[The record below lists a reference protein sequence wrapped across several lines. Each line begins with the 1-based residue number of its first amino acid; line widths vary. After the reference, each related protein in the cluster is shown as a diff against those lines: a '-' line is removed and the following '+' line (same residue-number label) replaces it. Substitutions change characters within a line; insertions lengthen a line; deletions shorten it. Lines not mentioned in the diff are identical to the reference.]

1 MKLLTYLFLTL
12 SLVPTLIIH
21 NAFSVDEADPA
32 EGKPSIKVEKIAVMP
47 FSSKLKGVGEAMT
60 AKEQFITDSMYG
72 ELTAKVKGVE
82 FISPQSSSEELTK
95 VREDNPIF
103 LDKSAVIEAGKN
115 LGADAVL
122 FGYISEYK
130 EREGG
135 ELGVSSA
142 ASVAFSV
149 QLLNTKDG
157 QILWEDYFAETQ
169 RPLSE
174 NLLEVRKFFRRGA
187 KWITADDLA
196 KEGIVEVVNG
206 LNMFLAKHSAA
217 TEKN

>member
-1 MKLLTYLFLTL
+1 MLF
-12 SLVPTLIIH
+12 IN
-21 NAFSVDEADPA
+21 NAFSAEETDPVKD
-32 EGKPSIKVEKIAVMP
+32 KPYIKIEKIAVMP
-47 FSSKLKGVGEAMT
+47 FSSKLTGVGETMT
-60 AKEQFITDSMYG
+60 TKEQFLTDSMYG
-72 ELTAKVKGVE
+72 ELTAKVKGIE
-82 FISPQSSSEELTK
+82 FISPQSSGEELTK
-95 VREDNPIF
+95 VGEDNSIL

-196 KEGIVEVVNG
+196 KEGIVEVVNE
-206 LNMFLAKHSAA
+206 LNMFLVKFSAT

>member
-1 MKLLTYLFLTL
+1 M
-12 SLVPTLIIH
+12 
-21 NAFSVDEADPA
+21 A
-32 EGKPSIKVEKIAVMP
+32 
-47 FSSKLKGVGEAMT
+47 
-60 AKEQFITDSMYG
+60 AKEQFLTDSMYS
-72 ELTAKVKGVE
+72 ELIAKVRGIE
-82 FISPQSSSEELTK
+82 FISPQSSSAELSRVK
-95 VREDNPIF
+95 EDNPML
-103 LDKSAVIEAGKN
+103 LDKSAVLEAGKN

-149 QLLNTKDG
+149 QLLNTVDG

-174 NLLEVRKFFRRGA
+174 NLLELKKFFRRRA
-187 KWITADDLA
+187 KWITADELA
-196 KEGIVEVVNG
+196 KEGVVEVVNG
-206 LNMFLAKHSAA
+206 LNMFLAKYSA
-217 TEKN
+217 TTGKN

>member
-1 MKLLTYLFLTL
+1 
-12 SLVPTLIIH
+12 
-21 NAFSVDEADPA
+21 
-32 EGKPSIKVEKIAVMP
+32 
-47 FSSKLKGVGEAMT
+47 MT
-60 AKEQFITDSMYG
+60 TKEQFLTDSMYS
-72 ELTAKVKGVE
+72 ELIAKVKGIE
-82 FISPQSSSEELTK
+82 FISPQSSSEELTR
-95 VREDNPIF
+95 VREDNPIL
-103 LDKSAVIEAGKN
+103 LDKSAVVEAGKN

-149 QLLNTKDG
+149 QLLNTVDG

-174 NLLEVRKFFRRGA
+174 NLLEVRKFLRRGA

-196 KEGIVEVVNG
+196 KEGVVEVVNE
-206 LNMFLAKHSAA
+206 LNMFLVKFSAA
-217 TEKN
+217 AEKN

>member
-1 MKLLTYLFLTL
+1 MIL
-12 SLVPTLIIH
+12 IH
-21 NAFSVDEADPA
+21 NAFSAEEADPA
-32 EGKPSIKVEKIAVMP
+32 KDKSSIRVEKIAVMP

-60 AKEQFITDSMYG
+60 AKEQFLTDSMYS
-72 ELTAKVKGVE
+72 ELMAKVKGIE
-82 FISPQSSSEELTK
+82 FISPQSSGAELSK
-95 VREDNPIF
+95 INDDDPM
-103 LDKSAVIEAGKN
+103 LMDKNALMEAGKN

-196 KEGIVEVVNG
+196 KEGIVEVVNE
-206 LNMFLAKHSAA
+206 LNMFLVKFSDT